1 MKPLVNSSFCPN
13 LSVDQVSSW
22 LHRNFPKQSFPFYS
36 ALLPI
41 LTTCCLTRGD
51 IFEIPSYK
59 KSDNKNLATGMK
71 LCAKN
76 PSHSGDIKTSQRS
89 LHKGLRISFGGCI
102 ISKERGL
109 TFFWIFLIILLHFTT
124 NYIEF
129 KKKRIRFRN
138 EWNLFKNFFEKQG
151 TLHTL

>member
-1 MKPLVNSSFCPN
+1 MKTMKPLVNSSFCQN

-76 PSHSGDIKTSQRS
+76 PSHSGDIKNFPALASQR
-89 LHKGLRISFGGCI
+89 
-102 ISKERGL
+102 
-109 TFFWIFLIILLHFTT
+109 
-124 NYIEF
+124 
-129 KKKRIRFRN
+129 
-138 EWNLFKNFFEKQG
+138 FKNIFWGMYNFQRKRLDFFLDFLNCSSALYHKLYRIQEKKNSI
-151 TLHTL
+151 